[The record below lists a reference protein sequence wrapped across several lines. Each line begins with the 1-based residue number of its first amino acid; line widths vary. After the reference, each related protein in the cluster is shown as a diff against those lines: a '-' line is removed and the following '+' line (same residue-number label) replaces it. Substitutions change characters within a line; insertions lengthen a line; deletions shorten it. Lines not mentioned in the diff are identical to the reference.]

1 MDKPWRVG
9 LTGGVASGKSTA
21 ARYFESLGAAVIDLD
36 QISREVLRPG
46 SPVLEQVFEQF
57 GTQLREPDNSLNR
70 RALRAIV
77 FADPAALKALEAIT
91 QGAIL
96 ARASEQSAARRGPY
110 QIIVNPLLV
119 EKNMAAVYDR
129 VLLID
134 CPEELQ
140 LERLI
145 GRDGV
150 DARHAAAML
159 AAQSGRAA
167 RQRAADDI
175 IENSGDL
182 LALAEAVQALHQ
194 SYLRMAGARAGS
206 G

>member
-1 MDKPWRVG
+1 MDRPWRVG

-46 SPVLEQVFEQF
+46 SPVLEQVFERF
-57 GTQLREPDNSLNR
+57 GTELRE
-70 RALRAIV
+70 IV
-77 FADPAALKALEAIT
+77 FADPSALKALEAIT

-96 ARASEQSAARRGPY
+96 ARASEQSASHAGPY

-140 LERLI
+140 LARLM

-150 DARHAAAML
+150 DAGH
-159 AAQSGRAA
+159 G
-167 RQRAADDI
+167 
-175 IENSGDL
+175 G
-182 LALAEAVQALHQ
+182 
-194 SYLRMAGARAGS
+194 
-206 G
+206 